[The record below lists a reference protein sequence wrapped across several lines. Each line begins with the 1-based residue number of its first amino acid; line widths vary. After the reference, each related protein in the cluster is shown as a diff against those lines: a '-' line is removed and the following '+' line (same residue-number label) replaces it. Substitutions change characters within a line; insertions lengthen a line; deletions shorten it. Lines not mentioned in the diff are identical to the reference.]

1 MDKILVTGAT
11 GFLGH
16 HVVRRL
22 NEQAIRPHV
31 LELKGSD
38 PDRLERLDVEL
49 CDGDL
54 EDPPAL
60 AAACTGIDT
69 VLHLAF
75 KVSVGGGA
83 ETLEEMRRINLEASA
98 RLLRSAEAMS
108 VRTVVVASSCLAVGV
123 NRRPEPL
130 DEDADWTTHA
140 IDIPYAR
147 VRRQAEQQALA
158 MAKPGFS
165 VVAVCPAFTLGP
177 HDPVGAPANKLLQAL
192 ITGKLPLTVAA
203 SFGCLDVRDF
213 ASGILLAA
221 ERGRPGQRYL
231 LGGENVTMAEF
242 AERAAAVADVRP
254 PRFQAPKAF
263 VEAAVIAVGLLSKV
277 RSKEPPV
284 TREVLQIIGRYAWYD
299 TTRARSELGWT
310 PRPLEQTLDDTT
322 RWLRD
327 QSQ

>member
-123 NRRPEPL
+123 NRRPESL